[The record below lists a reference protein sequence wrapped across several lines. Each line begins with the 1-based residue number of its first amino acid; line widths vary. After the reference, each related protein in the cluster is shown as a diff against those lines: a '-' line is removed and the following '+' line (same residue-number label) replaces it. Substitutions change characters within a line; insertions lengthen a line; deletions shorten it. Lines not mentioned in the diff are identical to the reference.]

1 MLVRSWTSLWLP
13 IPLVSSVYESFF
25 TYSNLVFLHL
35 ITGSAKASLIYSMS
49 NPADVVI
56 TTLTSIFLMTTIVG
70 NLLICAI
77 VFRNRDMR

>member
-1 MLVRSWTSLWLP
+1 M
-13 IPLVSSVYESFF
+13 FF
-25 TYSNLVFLHL
+25 HR
-35 ITGSAKASLIYSMS
+35 ITGSAKASFIYSMS
-49 NPADVVI
+49 NPADVVT

>member
-13 IPLVSSVYESFF
+13 IHLVSSVYESFF
-25 TYSNLVFLHL
+25 TYSNLMFFHR
-35 ITGSAKASLIYSMS
+35 ITGSAKASFIYSMS

-70 NLLICAI
+70 NLLVCAI